1 MAVNMD
7 VDMRYEC
14 LCDVMRTCF
23 LWLMG
28 MEGHDFASSLS
39 PGLSSIVSR
48 LCSGGG
54 HALRLA
60 QVVNSHMISYLV
72 V

>member
-1 MAVNMD
+1 MAVNTD
-7 VDMRYEC
+7 VDMRYKC

-39 PGLSSIVSR
+39 PGLSSIVS

-54 HALRLA
+54 RALRLT